1 MLREITNRLGRA
13 VLAVCA
19 LALMAPAAQAQLQL
33 SVVSGRVLGPDG
45 MPMPN
50 AHVDLL
56 DPLGQRVLSAT
67 SDDSGRFRLRSV
79 AAGVYHL
86 MAEAPAL
93 RSQVHRITLVNGLS
107 AEVDLRLS
115 PHLLE
120 NIAVAGDAGGSGGS
134 SGTTLA
140 GESVRRAPA
149 AQRHNALRA
158 AVATTPGWTSEDNG
172 LVHYRGVDDGLL
184 VVLDGVP
191 VYERL
196 DPQFGGRFDPLAM
209 ESVRVH
215 SGFVPP
221 EFGLRSGGVIEV
233 RSRGAAV
240 GSWSGML
247 DAGTGTYAS
256 HALSGLVQGPLGSN
270 ASVTA
275 SLGGERSRRFLD
287 PGSLDNLHNE
297 GSTAGGEAEL
307 VWALGASL
315 VTLRGGHHG
324 SSFDVPNTQEQ
335 EDAGQDQRQE
345 LGQSFGTATWQRTWS
360 SRTVSQV
367 ALFGRFT
374 SGELFGSF
382 FDTPLSAGAHRAQDR
397 WGLLAAVTHERGRH
411 RLKGG
416 LEASEIRLDERFHFF
431 VTDLEAGEEAGLSEA
446 ALEHDSENPFDF
458 RGRVRRPIYS
468 VYVQDSWRPLD
479 RLTLDV
485 GVRYDRSRL
494 LLTEDQWS
502 PRLGVS
508 YRWGR
513 ATLRASLN
521 RFFQPPQTEYLLLS
535 SSPQAQALSP
545 FVEELGAG
553 GAEVRAERQTA
564 LEFGCEFWMGP
575 LRADA
580 AVWQRRIRNQGDPN
594 VFFGTTVIFPNAVDR
609 GDAKGL
615 DLRLELPRRQ
625 GVSGFVTYT
634 LAKIDQYGPINGGL
648 FLEDEII
655 DIGPGTKFTPD
666 HDQRHALSAEVSYE
680 ADSLGFWAAT
690 AARYRSGTPLEVE
703 EDQLDELAQRPGADL
718 VDFEAGRVEPYAVFD
733 VQAGQRLMRQRGV
746 ELSLRAAVLNLTNA
760 RYAFNFG
767 NPFSG
772 THFGAPRT
780 FRLDLKLAMR

>member
-1 MLREITNRLGRA
+1 MLREITSRLRLGI
-13 VLAVCA
+13 LAVCLPA
-19 LALMAPAAQAQLQL
+19 ISAPAAHAQLQL

-45 MPMPN
+45 VPVPSVQI
-50 AHVDLL
+50 ALS
-56 DPLGQRVLSAT
+56 DPLGQRVASVT
-67 SDDSGRFRLRSV
+67 SDDAGRFRLRGV

-86 MAEAPAL
+86 EATSPPL
-93 RSQVHRITLVNGLS
+93 RSQVQRLTLGKGL
-107 AEVDLRLS
+107 AVEVDLRLS
-115 PHLLE
+115 PHQTE
-120 NIAVAGDAGGSGGS
+120 SVTVAADADAGGSS

-140 GESVRRAPA
+140 GEAVRRAPA
-149 AQRHNALRA
+149 ALRHNALRV
-158 AVATTPGWTSEDNG
+158 AVSTTPGWTSEDNG

-184 VVLDGVP
+184 LVLDGVP

-196 DPQFGGRFDPLAM
+196 DPQFGVGLDPAAL
-209 ESVRVH
+209 ESVRIL

-240 GSWSGML
+240 DSW
-247 DAGTGTYAS
+247 AGAINAGGGTYRSQAIS
-256 HALSGLVQGPLGSN
+256 ALAQGPLGRN

-275 SLGGERSRRFLD
+275 SVGGERARRYLD
-287 PGSLDNLHNE
+287 PVSLDNLHNE
-297 GSTAGGEAEL
+297 GFARGGEAEL
-307 VWALGASL
+307 VWAPGADL
-315 VTLRGGHHG
+315 LTLRGGHHR
-324 SSFDVPNTQEQ
+324 SEFDVPNDEGQE
-335 EDAGQDQRQE
+335 EAGQDQRQE
-345 LGQSFGTATWQRTWS
+345 LGQAFGTATWQRTWS
-360 SRTVSQV
+360 NSTVSQL

-374 SGELFGSF
+374 NGQLLGSA
-382 FDTPLSAGAHRAQDR
+382 FDTPVSPAADREQDR
-397 WGLLAAVTHERGRH
+397 WGMLAAATHERGGH

-416 LEASEIRLDERFHFF
+416 IEVSQVRLDESFRFF
-431 VTDLEAGEEAGLSEA
+431 VVDREAGEEAGLSDA
-446 ALEHDSENPFDF
+446 ALEHDADNPFEF
-458 RGRVRRPIYS
+458 SGRVRRPIYS
-468 VYVQDSWRPLD
+468 FYVQDSWRPLD
-479 RLTLDV
+479 RLTVDV
-485 GVRYDRSRL
+485 GVRYDHSRL
-494 LLTEDQWS
+494 LLSEDQWS

-513 ATLRASLN
+513 ATLRASVN
-521 RFFQPPQTEYLLLS
+521 RFFQPPQTENLLLS

-545 FVEELGAG
+545 FVDELGAG

-564 LEFGCEFWMGP
+564 LEFGCELWLGP

-609 GDAKGL
+609 GDARGF
-615 DLRLELPRRQ
+615 DVRLELPRRR

-666 HDQRHALSAEVSYE
+666 HDQRHALSAEVGYE
-680 ADSLGFWAAT
+680 ADQVGFWGAA
-690 AARYRSGTPLEVE
+690 AVRYRSGTPLEVE
-703 EDQLDELAQRPGADL
+703 ENELDELGQRPGADL
-718 VDFEAGRVEPYAVFD
+718 VDFESGRVKPYTVID
-733 VQAGQRLMRQRGV
+733 VQAGQRLVRRPGV
-746 ELSLRAAVLNLTNA
+746 ELSAQAAVLNLTDA

-780 FRLDLKLAMR
+780 FRLDLKLAIR